1 MATKP
6 RRLTAFL
13 TVLIDIAWYAAIV
26 LLVLSVAMLAIAP
39 FVNPPDVEIGLSVP
53 AAFRLVPS
61 AHTVPGVSGA
71 ENVRIINAR
80 GDLRFSPRNR
90 VVVANAAVF
99 LIIVFA
105 AGIWVLGQLRGVFR
119 TLRAGQP
126 FVPANAVRI
135 RRIAYAVILSELAH
149 VVISYAVTRYVM
161 TNFSLDGVLFETRLE
176 MDGMAIVYGLIIL
189 VIAEVFREG
198 TRLDQDQSLTI

>member
-149 VVISYAVTRYVM
+149 VVISYAATRYVM

-176 MDGMAIVYGLIIL
+176 MDGIAIVYGLIIL

>member
-1 MATKP
+1 
-6 RRLTAFL
+6 
-13 TVLIDIAWYAAIV
+13 VLIDIAWYAAIV

-149 VVISYAVTRYVM
+149 VVISYAATRYVM

-176 MDGMAIVYGLIIL
+176 MDGIAIVYGLIIL

>member
-1 MATKP
+1 
-6 RRLTAFL
+6 
-13 TVLIDIAWYAAIV
+13 
-26 LLVLSVAMLAIAP
+26 
-39 FVNPPDVEIGLSVP
+39 
-53 AAFRLVPS
+53 
-61 AHTVPGVSGA
+61 
-71 ENVRIINAR
+71 
-80 GDLRFSPRNR
+80 

-149 VVISYAVTRYVM
+149 VVISYAATRYVM

-176 MDGMAIVYGLIIL
+176 MDGIAIVYGLIIL

>member
-149 VVISYAVTRYVM
+149 VVISYAATRYVM

>member
-1 MATKP
+1 
-6 RRLTAFL
+6 LTAFL

-149 VVISYAVTRYVM
+149 VVISYAATRYVM

-176 MDGMAIVYGLIIL
+176 MDGIAIVYGLIIL